1 MSLQCEMTAKKA
13 RIIFRTQ
20 LRGTVSWDRTKIILL
35 IILGSHRDGFWN
47 MSASKPERSNSARIG
62 LTIKDAEENI
72 HRAFLFSSLALAH

>member
-35 IILGSHRDGFWN
+35 YLGSHRDGFWN
-47 MSASKPERSNSARIG
+47 MSASKPERSNSAKIG
-62 LTIKDAEENI
+62 LTMKDDEEKI
-72 HRAFLFSSLALAH
+72 HRAFLFYSLALAR